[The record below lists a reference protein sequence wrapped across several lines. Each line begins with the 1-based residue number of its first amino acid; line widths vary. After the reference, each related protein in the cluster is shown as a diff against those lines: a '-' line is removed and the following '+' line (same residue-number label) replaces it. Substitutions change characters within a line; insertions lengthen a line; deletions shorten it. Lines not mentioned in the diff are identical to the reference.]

1 MLCLSPWQA
10 HQRDAYC
17 ATMFPNQEVQ
27 MEHRAPSSSVVSSA
41 QASPTVNH
49 EGRGTWILT
58 AYGISGLAVFGVLLY
73 YFATYITH

>member
-1 MLCLSPWQA
+1 
-10 HQRDAYC
+10 
-17 ATMFPNQEVQ
+17 MFPNREVQ
-27 MEHRAPSSSVVSSA
+27 MEHRAPSTVSSSTA
-41 QASPTVNH
+41 TRAIPTEHPH

>member
-1 MLCLSPWQA
+1 MPVALAGTL
-10 HQRDAYC
+10 RDAYC
-17 ATMFPNQEVQ
+17 ATMFPNREVH
-27 MEHRAPSSSVVSSA
+27 MEHRAPSSSAVPSA
-41 QASPTVNH
+41 SEASHTVHH